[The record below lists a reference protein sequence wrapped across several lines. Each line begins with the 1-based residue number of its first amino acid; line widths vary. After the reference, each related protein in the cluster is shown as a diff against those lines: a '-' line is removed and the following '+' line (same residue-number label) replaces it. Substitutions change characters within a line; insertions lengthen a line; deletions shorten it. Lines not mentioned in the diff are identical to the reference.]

1 MSNVD
6 TINRLAKDI
15 AERFGSDINAASEQA
30 SCEFNQLYMNIMM
43 EVDRRYGWDPNFDEI
58 CNVIS
63 DTFLSV
69 MKRYDPRY
77 PFWNYF
83 IRSLNNG
90 KKKEIGKRN
99 NEEYEKI
106 SKKRK
111 KADNAD
117 NADKDDDPK
126 EIRKRLYSL
135 DAPVGGDTE
144 GITFGDTL
152 QNMTDNTNRALYDTG
167 YEVFYLAL
175 VDYCLGQKASYSKK
189 KTFNYTPLFFTDQVA
204 FEIITEGD
212 DKIMDLIRHNNIKF
226 NEASD
231 IDFLNTFVDKHCD
244 ELSDADGADY
254 LPLSL
259 FTGKEKDAGKPC
271 RAKGKLPY
279 AVIEKYLESAFGK
292 HVSDSAVKQKK
303 DEYDAVRKSVG
314 ERWVL

>member
-15 AERFGSDINAASEQA
+15 AERFGSDINAASEKA
-30 SCEFNQLYMNIMM
+30 TSEFNQLYTNILV
-43 EVDRRYGWDPNFDEI
+43 EVDRTFGNNRDYYEFCE
-58 CNVIS
+58 VIS
-63 DTFLSV
+63 DTFTKV
-69 MKRYDPRY
+69 MEKYDPQY
-77 PFWNYF
+77 DFWNFYVS
-83 IRSLNNG
+83 SL
-90 KKKEIGKRN
+90 KKKALSRIDKRN
-99 NEEYEKI
+99 REKYEKTK
-106 SKKRK
+106 S
-111 KADNAD
+111 
-117 NADKDDDPK
+117 DDGEKSIQDV
-126 EIRKRLYSL
+126 RKREYSL
-135 DAPVGGDTE
+135 DEAISGDTE
-144 GITFGDTL
+144 SLTVNDSVEDTKD
-152 QNMTDNTNRALYDTG
+152 QTDRALYDAA
-167 YEVFYLAL
+167 YNVVYLAL

-212 DKIMDLIRHNNIKF
+212 DKIMDLIRSNNIKF

-259 FTGKEKDAGKPC
+259 FTGKEKDSDKPC

-279 AVIEKYLESAFGK
+279 AVIEKYLGSAFGK
-292 HVSDSAVKQKK
+292 RVSDSAVKQKK
-303 DEYDAVRKSVG
+303 DEYDAVRKSLG